1 MRFWVLVF
9 LLGGAGAGLRT
20 LVSLKVSASGVLATT
35 LVNLTGCLLAGC
47 LFGLTLSSQWV
58 LKDPDLHRAL
68 VFGFLGALT
77 TFSTFSVDAFRFV
90 QAGDYVPAAA
100 YLIGQ
105 PIAGLLMAGV
115 GFWLTKSAATV

>member
-68 VFGFLGALT
+68 VFGFG
-77 TFSTFSVDAFRFV
+77 VDA
-90 QAGDYVPAAA
+90 
-100 YLIGQ
+100 
-105 PIAGLLMAGV
+105 
-115 GFWLTKSAATV
+115 GFF